1 MIIFG
6 LTGLLNFFKIIKM
19 EKKRNAKQFIKR
31 NDNNHN
37 IKFINNKKNTKI
49 GFSMITEI
57 NAN

>member
-1 MIIFG
+1 MHDHIWSDGPSQFY
-6 LTGLLNFFKIIKM
+6 KIIKI

-49 GFSMITEI
+49 DFSK
-57 NAN
+57 